1 MRNLAI
7 AAGLV
12 LVLGL
17 ATSPAV
23 RADSTSLADSLV
35 VISGPGINVADEAS
49 ASGSGAGY
57 SYSSSGFAGGSP
69 TGGSVYGSFTVTIT
83 ASVGGTY
90 FVGGYFDPQL
100 AVPFANEYAAVNGS
114 AAAGQSWEVGDPVYS
129 NIYGD
134 TLGNT
139 LSNANAIPSGTSNY
153 GGTCTTTCVGS
164 NGDVA
169 LAMGFDETLVAGAVE
184 TVTFT
189 ISTTDPGGFNIEQV
203 HPVDGNNTSAKPT
216 TAFFSATESVVNP
229 CTGPNCGGGTGVPE
243 PSSLMLL
250 GTALCG
256 LVGFRK
262 KLSN

>member
-23 RADSTSLADSLV
+23 RADSTSLGDSLI
-35 VISGPGINVADEAS
+35 VISGPGISVSADS
-49 ASGSGAGY
+49 TASGSGTGY

-100 AVPFANEYAAVNGS
+100 STPYYNEYAAVNGA
-114 AAAGQSWEVGDPVYS
+114 AAAGQSWEVADPVNS
-129 NIYGD
+129 NIYPD
-134 TLGNT
+134 TQNNT
-139 LSNANAIPSGTSNY
+139 LTNANALPAGTSNY
-153 GGTCTTTCVGS
+153 DGSCTAYCPGQ

-189 ISTTDPGGFNIEQV
+189 ISTTNPGGFNIEQV
-203 HPVDGNNTSAKPT
+203 HPVDGNNSSAT

-229 CTGPNCGGGTGVPE
+229 CSGPNCGGGTGVPE

-250 GTALCG
+250 GTSLCG
-256 LVGFRK
+256 LLGFRK